1 MRPAVPDT
9 LQNMTGRIRVM
20 FVIGSL
26 EIGGAQKHV
35 YDLLRSLPRERYDLD
50 VVIFK
55 RGGFYYEKV
64 KELGISLHNLD
75 ICNKK
80 DLVFKFAHF
89 IRVVQRLRP
98 DVMHLFLFYSSVYG
112 SVAAAFCRPSP
123 AVIFSKRSMGLQISA
138 TRRLAY
144 RHLIMSRADVV
155 TAVSQPV
162 ADQCI
167 RLGVSP
173 KLVQVVENGIEWSDH
188 AERGRLR
195 EALGLSHAVPLVGT
209 VGSMTAR
216 KRQHLL
222 LQAAPLILARK
233 PDVHFVIMGD
243 GVLRRELVSAS
254 EALGIKEHVHLP
266 GVLAPATRYLAD
278 LSVFVLPSSEEGT
291 SNALLEA
298 MMLGVPCVASD
309 IPSNRQVIAHGET
322 GQLVDVAC
330 PSQLADAVLRMLED
344 PAAAARLAAG
354 ARDRVAGHYRLNESV
369 ATNAS
374 LYDTLAL
381 RRNGATAA
389 PMGGSGTW
397 R

>member
-1 MRPAVPDT
+1 MKPALPGPVQNRP
-9 LQNMTGRIRVM
+9 GRIRVM

-26 EIGGAQKHV
+26 QIGGAQKHV
-35 YDLLRSLPRERYDLD
+35 YDLLRSLPRERYELD
-50 VVIFK
+50 VVIFR

-64 KELGISLHNLD
+64 KDLGVSVHSLD
-75 ICNKK
+75 IFNRR
-80 DLVFKFAHF
+80 DLVLKFAQF
-89 IRVVQRLRP
+89 MRVVRRLRP
-98 DVMHLFLFYSSVYG
+98 DVMHLFLFPSSLYG
-112 SVAAAFCRPSP
+112 SLAAAFCRPSP
-123 AVIFSKRSMGLQISA
+123 AVIFSKRSMGLEISVF
-138 TRRLAY
+138 RRLAY

-162 ADQCI
+162 ADECI

-173 KLVQVVENGIEWSDH
+173 KLVQVVENGIEWTDR
-188 AERGRLR
+188 AETGHLR
-195 EALGLSHAVPLVGT
+195 EALGVPRDVLLVGT

-254 EALGIKEHVHLP
+254 EALGIQERVHLP
-266 GVLAPATRYLAD
+266 GVLAPATRYLRD

-298 MMLGVPCVASD
+298 MMVGVPCVASD

-322 GQLVDVAC
+322 GQLVDVAS

-344 PAAAARLAAG
+344 PAAAAGLVVR
-354 ARDRVAGHYRLNESV
+354 ARDRVAGHYRLNTSV
-369 ATNAS
+369 AMNAS

-381 RRNGATAA
+381 RRNE
-389 PMGGSGTW
+389 SGPAC